1 MLLWHIVQGC
11 VYICAANPHYIN
23 CAVLVTLYLLTS
35 AVYIVTIAGHHELLQ
50 VGVWAGSGH
59 HGVTP
64 GLAAHAAT
72 HRVTGE
78 LHQLCRCSVDTLNF
92 FSSRDPIYLSEV
104 IVLLSQY
111 GDLPLQGHDQRLPG
125 VLQHSDVTR
134 LSRVTLCPSWHALVV
149 TRELIS
155 QGKVVWVRSLIFQLR

>member
-1 MLLWHIVQGC
+1 MQGC

-50 VGVWAGSGH
+50 VSVGAGGGH

-78 LHQLCRCSVDTLNF
+78 LHQLEILDTTNF

-125 VLQHSDVTR
+125 VLQYSDVTR
-134 LSRVTLCPSWHALVV
+134 LSHVTPCPL
-149 TRELIS
+149 
-155 QGKVVWVRSLIFQLR
+155 